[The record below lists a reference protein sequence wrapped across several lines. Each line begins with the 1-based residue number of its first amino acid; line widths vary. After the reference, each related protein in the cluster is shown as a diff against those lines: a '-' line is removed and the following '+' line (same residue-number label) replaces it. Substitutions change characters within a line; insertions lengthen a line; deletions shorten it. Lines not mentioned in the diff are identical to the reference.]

1 VPDATFILHPI
12 VDGAVSQIEFDVD
25 GQVFVADLL
34 EDEAP
39 RSVEALRDFL
49 PLESELMHVR
59 WSGHATWIN
68 IDEVDLPEIPRENH
82 TVYPSRGDILLYPG
96 YRNEQEILVPCGP
109 TCFKSPAGELAGNHV
124 ATLNASREELA
135 ALEQSTL
142 EDGMKNIVVR
152 ER

>member
-1 VPDATFILHPI
+1 MT
-12 VDGAVSQIEFDVD
+12 QIEFDIEGDVY
-25 GQVFVADLL
+25 VADLL

-59 WSGHATWIN
+59 WSGHATWVN
-68 IDEVDLPEIPRENH
+68 IDEIDLPEIPRENH

-135 ALEQSTL
+135 ELEEETL
-142 EDGMKNIVVR
+142 QTGAKRIVVR